1 MTRNKLLIIFIM
13 LFFAIMAIYSAW
25 NDLRDDK
32 QHLDNINLVDN
43 RLNEI
48 TELNAVITQLQK
60 ERGLTAIYRVNINEN
75 TFSALTLQRQQTTAT
90 LISSGK
96 TPVIKRI
103 LLDRADLVHNV
114 EHNTETSEK
123 IFDSYSAIIMTL
135 MQQSENLIFETRDA
149 DLKNLLIVYHLLK
162 NAQESTGRL
171 RAKVG
176 VALASEEL
184 SDKNHHD
191 IIALDAIYHNLIS
204 KSYRHMPARFQ
215 QLVDTFKMRP
225 CVDQTFDVVE
235 NINNKTL
242 NKVDVTLLEWFELS
256 TCTIEHLSA
265 LGDEQLT
272 QLQTEVTAAQH
283 LAEKTLIKHLIFWSG
298 GLMTLLI
305 LFIIIVKNSKA
316 LSHKDHLL
324 ENYKEAIDYSTIVS
338 KANKNGIIT
347 YVNNAFCQISGYCE
361 EELLNKPHNIVRHP
375 DMSAEVFQEMWYE
388 LQEGNRWQGI
398 LKNLKK
404 DGTSYWVD
412 ASISPIFDDK
422 GNLVEYIAIRRDVT
436 DIILLNEEIKE
447 TQSELIY
454 LMGEAVESRSK
465 ESGHHVQ
472 RVAYYSKLLAQLA
485 GLEFEECEIIFS
497 ASTMHD
503 VGKLSIPDAILLKSD
518 ALNDEE
524 WAVMKTHAE
533 TGYKILGGSNRPL
546 LKMAATVA
554 YEHHEHYDGKGY
566 PRGLKADEISIYGR
580 IVAVADV
587 FDALGTDRIY
597 KKAWPLKDI
606 LDHLVE
612 HSGKQFDPW
621 LIDLLIEHLD
631 QFIAIKDKF
640 NDQQQGL

>member
-1 MTRNKLLIIFIM
+1 MTRNKLFTILIM
-13 LFFAIMAIYSAW
+13 LFFAFMALYSAW
-25 NDLRDDK
+25 NDLRGD
-32 QHLDNINLVDN
+32 QQLLQNINLVEN
-43 RLNEI
+43 RLNDVAK
-48 TELNAVITQLQK
+48 LNSVITQLQK
-60 ERGLTAIYRVNINEN
+60 ERGLTAIYRANINEN
-75 TFSALTLQRQQTTAT
+75 TLSALTLQREQTTAT
-90 LISSGK
+90 LSSSYTTPLIKK
-96 TPVIKRI
+96 T
-103 LLDRADLVHNV
+103 LLERADLVRTIDHGTV
-114 EHNTETSEK
+114 TAEK
-123 IFDSYSAIIMTL
+123 IFDSYSAMIMTL
-135 MQQSENLIFETRDA
+135 MQESENLIFETRDA

-162 NAQESTGRL
+162 NAQESTGRI
-171 RAKVG
+171 RAIVG
-176 VALASEEL
+176 VTLASKEL
-184 SDKNHHD
+184 SDKNHQK
-191 IIALDAIYHNLIS
+191 IIALDAIYHNLIN

-215 QLVDTFKMRP
+215 HLINTFKMVP
-225 CVDQTFDVVE
+225 CVNQTFDVVQ
-235 NINNKTL
+235 NIKNKTID
-242 NKVDVTLLEWFELS
+242 KVTLTPSEWFERS
-256 TCTIEHLSA
+256 TCTIEHLNA
-265 LGDEQLT
+265 LGNEQLI
-272 QLQTEVTAAQH
+272 QLETEVSMARK
-283 LAEKTLIKHLIFWSG
+283 LADKNLITHLIFWSG
-298 GLMTLLI
+298 GLMMLLI
-305 LFIIIVKNSKA
+305 LLIIIIKSSKA
-316 LSHKDHLL
+316 LSHKHHLL

-338 KANKNGIIT
+338 KADKNGIIT
-347 YVNNAFCQISGYCE
+347 YVNNAFCEVSGYSE
-361 EELLNKPHNIVRHP
+361 AELLQQPHNIVRHP

-388 LQEGNRWQGI
+388 LKEGNKWKGI

-465 ESGHHVQ
+465 ENGHHVQ

-485 GLEFEECEIIFS
+485 GLEHEECEIIFS

-533 TGYKILGGSNRPL
+533 IGYKILGSSNRPL

-554 YEHHEHYDGKGY
+554 YEHHEHFDGKGY

-597 KKAWPLKDI
+597 KKAWTIEDI
-606 LDHLVE
+606 LDHLLE

-621 LIDLLIEHLD
+621 LIDLLIENLD
-631 QFIAIKDKF
+631 QFLAIKDKF
-640 NDQQQGL
+640 NDE